1 MYDRGV
7 VKGISIGC
15 FSKKFFCW
23 TSMIRG
29 RAATTTKT
37 RTNAKSKK
45 ISKTKAKPK
54 TTTEPTQKGT
64 FLMR

>member
-29 RAATTTKT
+29 RAATTTT
-37 RTNAKSKK
+37 LSLALPSA
-45 ISKTKAKPK
+45 SP
-54 TTTEPTQKGT
+54 
-64 FLMR
+64 